1 MESRITT
8 GAPVFSGCGHRIGA
22 GAERWQLVSRG
33 KTPTRI
39 YRDSE
44 GRTRRE
50 QLLTATGEV
59 QSVSI
64 SDPVA
69 GSMYVLNPAAR
80 TAHRNGVMM
89 AGGRGGFAT
98 AGVLGREVTAW

>member
-1 MESRITT
+1 MLSDGNRI
-8 GAPVFSGCGHRIGA
+8 AR
-22 GAERWQLVSRG
+22 

-50 QLLTATGEV
+50 QLSAAGEV

-69 GSMYVLNPAAR
+69 GSMYVLNPAAK
-80 TAHRNGVMM
+80 TAI
-89 AGGRGGFAT
+89 AT
-98 AGVLGREVTAW
+98 ACSWRRQLGLLPPASRRAAAGR

>member
-1 MESRITT
+1 MLSDGNRIARKTT
-8 GAPVFSGCGHRIGA
+8 T
-22 GAERWQLVSRG
+22 
-33 KTPTRI
+33 KI

-50 QLLTATGEV
+50 QLSPTGEV

-69 GSMYVLNPAAR
+69 GSTYVAES
-80 TAHRNGVMM
+80 
-89 AGGRGGFAT
+89 GGQDRPSQRRDHDVADRIRD
-98 AGVLGREVTAW
+98 RECRVGQQRVPSRQ